1 MDKEQILSTISEKIG
16 QIGLSQRTIAAYVES
31 HMPSEGT
38 EPDEAYFAKAE
49 SFLKSIAG
57 QYSHDVAEKVNE
69 FKKNYKPDQNEGQ
82 GNNKDLDFLKSE
94 FEKLKEELLKA
105 KQVSSADKMR
115 QEVLGKKGELKVRNA
130 NLWDDAVE
138 MVKITNESTV
148 DSVFA
153 SAKEIYESKM
163 KRYYGDGAKPYT
175 NTEGGGPN
183 EADVNKKLREAYQKQ
198 LRDEGKIV

>member
-1 MDKEQILSTISEKIG
+1 MGEIG
-16 QIGLSQRTIAAYVES
+16 QIGLSQRTVMADIEN

-38 EPDEAYFAKAE
+38 EPNEEYFAKAKA
-49 SFLKSIAG
+49 FLQSVAG
-57 QYSHDVAEKVNE
+57 QFSHDVANQVNE
-69 FKKNYKPDQNEGQ
+69 FKKNYKPEQPTVQTQSSQEKENS
-82 GNNKDLDFLKSE
+82 LDFLKSE
-94 FEKLKEELLKA
+94 FEKLKEEILKA
-105 KQVSSADKMR
+105 KQISNADKMR
-115 QEVLGKKGELKVRNA
+115 QEVLGKKEELKVRNA

-138 MVKITNESTV
+138 MVKITEESNV

-175 NTEGGGPN
+175 TTSGGGAS
-183 EADVNKKLREAYQKQ
+183 EADANKKLREAYQKQ

>member
-1 MDKEQILSTISEKIG
+1 MGEIG
-16 QIGLSQRTIAAYVES
+16 QIGLSQRTVMAYIEN

-38 EPDEAYFAKAE
+38 EPNEEYFAKAKA
-49 SFLKSIAG
+49 FLQSVAG
-57 QYSHDVAEKVNE
+57 QFSHDVANQVNE
-69 FKKNYKPDQNEGQ
+69 FKKNYKPEPPTEKTKENQE
-82 GNNKDLDFLKSE
+82 KDLSLDFLKSE
-94 FEKLKEELLKA
+94 FEKLKEEILKA
-105 KQVSSADKMR
+105 KQISNADKMR
-115 QEVLGKKGELKVRNA
+115 QEVLGKKEELKVRNA

-138 MVKITNESTV
+138 MVKITEESNV

-175 NTEGGGPN
+175 TTSGGGAS
-183 EADVNKKLREAYQKQ
+183 EADANKKLREAYQKQ